1 MEKKMHLITPEIKE
15 LIGEKDYTALQDIMT
30 ELLPPDTAELLQS
43 LEHEEAIELIRSIP
57 PDRFSEIFSYLDN
70 EYQILILQDLTV
82 GRLKNILN
90 DMPSDER
97 ADLFLKITP
106 ELKKQLFS
114 VMSEEEKKDVE
125 KLMQYKEKTAGAL
138 MTTEFAKVNPNM
150 TIEEAT
156 NILRKTALKRETIY
170 YIYATDDRDR
180 LLGVFSLKDL
190 IVAPADKTVSEI
202 MNSNL
207 IKVFLHDD
215 QEKVANVFKKY
226 DLLALPVVDNFDNIH
241 GIITVDDI
249 VDVIEK
255 EDTEDF
261 HKMAAVGAMSNA
273 YLKTP
278 FSMVAKK
285 RIGWLLLLLITY
297 TVSAQLLEHYS
308 YALESVIA
316 LAFFIPML
324 SGSAGNAGTQSAT
337 LVIRGLATGEIKFQE
352 IFYIMKREIFMG
364 LTLGTIL
371 GALGFLR
378 AYLMQGNPMLGLTI
392 GYSLALVITIATF
405 IGSILPLILHKTG
418 IDPAISAGPFLT
430 TILDITSILIYF
442 QVAKVLLGLVQ

>member
-1 MEKKMHLITPEIKE
+1 MEKEHLIAPGIKK
-15 LIGEKDYTALQDIMT
+15 LLSNKDYTAIKDIIID
-30 ELLPPDTAELLQS
+30 LFPPDVAELLQS
-43 LEHEEAIELIRSIP
+43 LEHEETIEIIKLISS
-57 PDRFSEIFSYLDN
+57 DRFPEIFSYLDN
-70 EYQILILQDLTV
+70 NNQILILQDLTT
-82 GRLKNILN
+82 GRLKNVLN
-90 DMPSDER
+90 EMPSDER

-114 VMSEEEKKDVE
+114 IMSEEEKRDVE
-125 KLMQYKEKTAGAL
+125 ELIQYKENTAGAL
-138 MTTEFAKVNPNM
+138 MTTEFAKVGPQ
-150 TIEEAT
+150 ISFKEAT
-156 NILRKTALKRETIY
+156 EILRRTALKRETIY
-170 YIYATDDRDR
+170 YIYVTDEKDK

-190 IVAPADKTVSEI
+190 IMAPADKKVSEL
-202 MNSNL
+202 MDSNF
-207 IKVFLHDD
+207 IKIQLNDD
-215 QEKVANVFKKY
+215 QEEVASLFKKY
-226 DLLALPVVDNFDNIH
+226 DLLALPVVDSLDNIH

-249 VDVIEK
+249 VDVIEQ

-261 HKMAAVGAMSNA
+261 HKMAAIEAIPEA

-278 FSMVAKK
+278 FFTVAKK

-297 TVSAQLLEHYS
+297 AISTQLMEHYS
-308 YALESVIA
+308 FALESVIA

-337 LVIRGLATGEIKFQE
+337 LVIRGLATGEISFQD
-352 IFYIMKREIFMG
+352 IFKIMKREIFMG
-364 LTLGTIL
+364 LMLGTIL

-378 AYLMQGNPMLGLTI
+378 AYLMQGNPFLGLTV

-405 IGSILPLILHKTG
+405 IGSILPLLLHKAG
-418 IDPAISAGPFLT
+418 VDPAISAGPFLT